1 MILCKSWTTQASL
14 CPRQTHPETKPM
26 KRAQCHPLSHACP
39 SPPRVTSRKKSINKK
54 AASQE
59 LCWTALARSVLLFIT
74 PLISLVASQ
83 CKGSDKKGM
92 WMESF
97 VNIQE
102 IMSRNHNKFLRNEN
116 SELQSQVNQKATCQ
130 GRNKGSW
137 CHVHGNY
144 SICKFC
150 WRAEL
155 TIKRIQQCKPSL
167 LVKWRKYVLPK
178 TI

>member
-1 MILCKSWTTQASL
+1 MILCKSWTAQARL
-14 CPRQTHPETKPM
+14 CPTQTQPETKPM
-26 KRAQCHPLSHACP
+26 KSPQCHPLSHACP
-39 SPPRVTSRKKSINKK
+39 SPPRVTSKKMSLNNK

-59 LCWTALARSVLLFIT
+59 LCWTALSRPVLLFIT
-74 PLISLVASQ
+74 PQISLISSQ
-83 CKGSDKKGM
+83 CKGSDRKGM

-102 IMSRNHNKFLRNEN
+102 IMSKNHNKFLRNEN
-116 SELQSQVNQKATCQ
+116 SELQSQVNWKATCQ

-137 CHVHGNY
+137 CCMHGNY
-144 SICKFC
+144 SICKLC

-167 LVKWRKYVLPK
+167 LIKWRKYILPK